1 MIIERELHQQ
11 LGQLAPEEQM
21 RDLAFARVL
30 ATGNSAKAS
39 GQSLTRFAGAVPQ
52 ENLGAIAQA
61 NEEGCKQVNTNEW

>member
-1 MIIERELHQQ
+1 
-11 LGQLAPEEQM
+11 M